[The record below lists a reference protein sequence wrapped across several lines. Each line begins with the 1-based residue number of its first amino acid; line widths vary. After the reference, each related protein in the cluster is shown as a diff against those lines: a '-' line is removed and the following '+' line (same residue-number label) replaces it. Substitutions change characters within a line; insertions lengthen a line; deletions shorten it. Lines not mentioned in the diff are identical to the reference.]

1 MYIMYIC
8 TLIDGRKC
16 CIITPDGLNQL
27 KLTDG
32 FACLKSWN
40 RNGNTS
46 DRAELSKK
54 VWKSYTNS
62 CSLFTRPLVTV
73 WPTDGKC
80 WRTGSFYIHS
90 IQVKHLWFQQ
100 RQIQAASQCMTVN
113 ATPIYICRQIGNL
126 WEAISN
132 IMQSVGFSSP
142 LKILI
147 QKQLALTSWA
157 GLLSGV
163 YFHLC
168 KPYRGEFREVQ
179 SLQFSPSIY
188 CMLFSHLVCQ

>member
-1 MYIMYIC
+1 MYITYIC
-8 TLIDGRKC
+8 TLIDGRKR

-46 DRAELSKK
+46 DRLP
-54 VWKSYTNS
+54 SYPKRYGRAIQTAVV
-62 CSLFTRPLVTV
+62 SLLGLVTV

-100 RQIQAASQCMTVN
+100 RQIQSASQCMTVN

-157 GLLSGV
+157 GLLSGA
-163 YFHLC
+163 Y
-168 KPYRGEFREVQ
+168 
-179 SLQFSPSIY
+179 
-188 CMLFSHLVCQ
+188 MLPFIEAI

>member
-1 MYIMYIC
+1 MLEDWLLLYPLHPSE
-8 TLIDGRKC
+8 TLVVS
-16 CIITPDGLNQL
+16 TE
-27 KLTDG
+27 TD
-32 FACLKSWN
+32 
-40 RNGNTS
+40 
-46 DRAELSKK
+46 
-54 VWKSYTNS
+54 
-62 CSLFTRPLVTV
+62 TV
-73 WPTDGKC
+73 C
-80 WRTGSFYIHS
+80 
-90 IQVKHLWFQQ
+90 
-100 RQIQAASQCMTVN
+100 ASQCMTVN
-113 ATPIYICRQIGNL
+113 ATPVYICRQIGNL